1 MRLWYGLLYSYT
13 EAICTCLLPEECVQD
28 HLWEIFVSKICW
40 SIKNNQSFH
49 FVPGQEVFVSYSQ
62 WNQQLQQAFEVAFW
76 VSEDPQD
83 PNEKNPE
90 LVHKKG
96 IYKDS
101 YGASSPW
108 CDYQLRP
115 NFTIAM
121 VVVCRARVFS
131 ILVEKTLIYFI
142 FWVFFMLLIWQN
154 VNKVGWLTCCC
165 VNRPQSCLPQRG
177 HGQLS
182 QWQRRNYWD
191 HWEWRLLTLSK
202 VYLP

>member
-1 MRLWYGLLYSYT
+1 MWSQ
-13 EAICTCLLPEECVQD
+13 VVKSV
-28 HLWEIFVSKICW
+28 FVFGFWDMLK
-40 SIKNNQSFH
+40 KLENQSFQ
-49 FVPGQEVFVSYSQ
+49 FVPGQEVFVSYFQ
-62 WNQQLQQAFEVAFW
+62 WNQQLQQAFEAAFW

-121 VVVCRARVFS
+121 VVVCRARLFS
-131 ILVEKTLIYFI
+131 ISTEKTCICLTF
-142 FWVFFMLLIWQN
+142 FVFFN
-154 VNKVGWLTCCC
+154 VLELTKC
-165 VNRPQSCLPQRG
+165 
-177 HGQLS
+177 
-182 QWQRRNYWD
+182 
-191 HWEWRLLTLSK
+191 
-202 VYLP
+202 